1 MSVLKI
7 VILSSPLNI
16 LYIRRIFTTDEN
28 LRKKKRKN
36 SQTSE
41 TSSKIT
47 NQQISQKK
55 KKKNPAY
62 NNNPNS
68 QKINNSNARRGA
80 NLADIFTRIFFSP
93 NTNAFQFQRDLK
105 KFEEGEKKKKTPF
118 DIVLFYPTSSRNAK
132 ITKESRYANYPRF
145 LGRPSVNRLRVSLT
159 TTIELSLIAR
169 RMHE

>member
-28 LRKKKRKN
+28 LRKKKGKTHKPVKLHQKLLINKYR
-36 SQTSE
+36 
-41 TSSKIT
+41 
-47 NQQISQKK
+47 KK

-68 QKINNSNARRGA
+68 QKINNSNARRGT

-93 NTNAFQFQRDLK
+93 NTNALQFQRDLK

-118 DIVLFYPTSSRNAK
+118 DTVRPFLSNLFA
-132 ITKESRYANYPRF
+132 
-145 LGRPSVNRLRVSLT
+145 
-159 TTIELSLIAR
+159 
-169 RMHE
+169 

>member
-28 LRKKKRKN
+28 LRKKKGKTHKPVKLHQKLLINKYR
-36 SQTSE
+36 
-41 TSSKIT
+41 
-47 NQQISQKK
+47 KK

-68 QKINNSNARRGA
+68 QKINNSNARRGT

-105 KFEEGEKKKKTPF
+105 KFEEGEKKKKHRS
-118 DIVLFYPTSSRNAK
+118 TSSFFIQPLRV
-132 ITKESRYANYPRF
+132 TR
-145 LGRPSVNRLRVSLT
+145 RLRKNPVTRIILDF
-159 TTIELSLIAR
+159 
-169 RMHE
+169 